1 MLGKSKFFLV
11 SLCILLA
18 LTLCSCKNSTKQ
30 TDTKLPDGVSDGA
43 DVNGGKNNA
52 ADDQNVKNDT
62 DGDKKAEDQNK
73 DPEFLN
79 PISGLECTKE
89 IYENRPVAVML
100 NNIKQAMPQV
110 GISHADIIYEVLEEG
125 GITRLMGVFKDYKDI
140 AELGSIRSSRDYYID
155 LSDAHDAI
163 YVHCGGST
171 YAKAMLKERKTE
183 DIDGL
188 YVNNFYRSKS
198 RAKTMAY
205 EHTLM
210 ISGEGL
216 TNAIADKGYRTTSDK
231 AQPLKFS
238 ADYKKGET
246 DAVNIKVP
254 FSLALSQNP
263 YALSTFA
270 FDKDKNAYLKGQY
283 GTTHIDGE
291 TGEQLCFDNVIT
303 LECKQNVIPGDAYH
317 CLAVNFTGEG
327 KGLYAADG
335 KIREI
340 TWKKASRTEKYT
352 LYESDGVTELV
363 LKPGKTYIG
372 IVPTGTEVSYS

>member
-62 DGDKKAEDQNK
+62 DSDKKDQDQNK
-73 DPEFLN
+73 VPEFIN

-283 GTTHIDGE
+283 DTTHIDGE

>member
-1 MLGKSKFFLV
+1 MLGKSKFLLV

-18 LTLCSCKNSTKQ
+18 LTLCSCKNIKKQ

-62 DGDKKAEDQNK
+62 DGDKKAEEQNK

-238 ADYKKGET
+238 SDYKKGET

-283 GTTHIDGE
+283 DTTHIDGE

>member
-1 MLGKSKFFLV
+1 MLGKSKFLLV

-73 DPEFLN
+73 APEFLN

-283 GTTHIDGE
+283 DTTHIDGE

-372 IVPTGTEVSYS
+372 IVPTGTEVLYS

>member
-43 DVNGGKNNA
+43 DLNGGKNNA
-52 ADDQNVKNDT
+52 ADDHNVKNGT

-89 IYENRPVAVML
+89 VYENRPVAVML

-238 ADYKKGET
+238 EDYKKGET

-283 GTTHIDGE
+283 DTTHIDGE

>member
-1 MLGKSKFFLV
+1 MLGKSKFLLV

-43 DVNGGKNNA
+43 DVNGGKKNA
-52 ADDQNVKNDT
+52 ADDQNVNNDT
-62 DGDKKAEDQNK
+62 DSDKKDQDQNK
-73 DPEFLN
+73 VPEFLN

-246 DAVNIKVP
+246 DAANIKVP

-283 GTTHIDGE
+283 DTTHIDGE

>member
-30 TDTKLPDGVSDGA
+30 TDTKLPDSVSDGA
-43 DVNGGKNNA
+43 DSNDVKNNTS
-52 ADDQNVKNDT
+52 DGQNVKNDT

-73 DPEFLN
+73 DPEFIN

-283 GTTHIDGE
+283 DTTHIDGE

>member
-1 MLGKSKFFLV
+1 MLGKSKILLI

-18 LTLCSCKNSTKQ
+18 VSLCSCKNGAKQ
-30 TDTKLPDGVSDGA
+30 ADTKSPDGVSDSI
-43 DVNGGKNNA
+43 DVTEDKNGDSDGKNQENNTDGGKNS
-52 ADDQNVKNDT
+52 QEEI
-62 DGDKKAEDQNK
+62 KAPK
-73 DPEFLN
+73 FLN

-89 IYENRPVAVML
+89 VYENRPVAVML

-198 RAKTMAY
+198 RARTMAY

-216 TNAIADKGYRTTSDK
+216 AGAIADKDYRTTSDK
-231 AQPLKFS
+231 AQPLSFS
-238 ADYKKGET
+238 KDYKKGES
-246 DAVNIKVP
+246 DAANIKIP
-254 FSLALSQNP
+254 FSLALSSNP
-263 YALSTFA
+263 YALSTFT

-283 GTTHIDGE
+283 DTTHIDGE

-352 LYESDGVTELV
+352 LYESDGKTELV

>member
-30 TDTKLPDGVSDGA
+30 TDTKLPDSVSDGA
-43 DVNGGKNNA
+43 DSNDVKNNTS
-52 ADDQNVKNDT
+52 DGQNVKNDT

-73 DPEFLN
+73 DPEFIN

-283 GTTHIDGE
+283 DTTHIDGE

-303 LECKQNVIPGDAYH
+303 LECKQNVIPGDAYY